1 MTGEFKINDGDH
13 RRHRWFSKKS
23 AMGISMR
30 IGERCRLRRR
40 AKKPYLS
47 IGLENPN
54 QDNKTY

>member
-1 MTGEFKINDGDH
+1 MV
-13 RRHRWFSKKS
+13 SQKS

-30 IGERCRLRRR
+30 IGERCRPRKR

-54 QDNKTY
+54 QDSKTY